1 MFRRYLPPLA
11 GLLALLVPGMCLAA
25 TGTATASPLNAGD
38 EAWILASSALV
49 LLMTPGL
56 ALFYGGMVRG
66 KNVITTVLQVFAVI
80 GVVSVQWVLF
90 GYSLAFGPD
99 WHHIVGSLAWV
110 GLRHVGAAPD
120 AAYAP
125 TIPNELYSIFQMMF
139 AIITPALI
147 VGGLAERMK
156 FKAFLL
162 FIVLWATIVYDPL
175 AHWVW
180 GSGGWLHALGV
191 LDFAGGTVVH
201 ISSGVAGLVCAI
213 LLGKRKGLGRDEH
226 IRAHN
231 VPMVLLGT
239 ALLWFGWFGFNAG
252 SALNAGPLATSAF
265 MVTNTAT
272 AAAALAWMCV
282 EWLRTGKPT
291 LMGACA
297 GAVCGLVA
305 ITPASGFVGP
315 MGAIAIGV
323 GGGVFCYFA
332 ASILKNRFG
341 YDDALDAFGGHGIG
355 GTWGALATGL
365 FAQVAINGA
374 GANGLLY
381 GHPKQLLLQAIG
393 VGVAWAF
400 SALGTFVVYKFVDW
414 VIGCRVTPEEEE
426 QGLDVALHGELAYPE
441 QATLDQRVRAL
452 FGRGAGEPP
461 ARRSGLQ
468 A

>member
-1 MFRRYLPPLA
+1 MRRGVGFLLPL
-11 GLLALLVPGMCLAA
+11 GLLWTVLVPGVCLAA
-25 TGTATASPLNAGD
+25 TRNAATSALNSGD
-38 EAWILASSALV
+38 EAWVLASSALV
-49 LLMTPGL
+49 LIMTPGL
-56 ALFYGGMVRG
+56 ALFYGGMVRS
-66 KNVITTVLQVFAVI
+66 KNVITTMLQVFAVI
-80 GVVSVQWVLF
+80 GVVSLQWVLF

-99 WHHIVGSLAWV
+99 WHHIVGTLAWF
-110 GLRHVGAAPD
+110 GMRHVGAAPD
-120 AAYAP
+120 PSYGG
-125 TIPNELYSIFQMMF
+125 TIPNALFSVFQLMF

-156 FKAFLL
+156 FKAFIL
-162 FIVLWATIVYDPL
+162 FTVLWATFIYDPL

-180 GSGGWLHALGV
+180 GAGGWLANLGV

-213 LLGKRKGLGRDEH
+213 MLGKRKGLGHDEH

-265 MVTNTAT
+265 LVTNTAT
-272 AAAALAWMCV
+272 AAASMAWLV
-282 EWLRTGKPT
+282 IEWLRTGKPT
-291 LMGACA
+291 LVGACA

-332 ASILKNRFG
+332 ASVLKNRFG

-355 GTWGALATGL
+355 GTWGALATGI
-365 FAQVAINGA
+365 FAVASVNGHR
-374 GANGLLY
+374 GLLA
-381 GHPKQLLLQAIG
+381 GDPKQLLLQV
-393 VGVAWAF
+393 VGVAAAWLF
-400 SALGTFVVYKFVDW
+400 SGIGTW
-414 VIGCRVTPEEEE
+414 VIFKVVDVVVGCRVTPEQEER
-426 QGLDVALHGELAYPE
+426 GLDAELHGELAYPE
-441 QATLDQRVRAL
+441 QATLEQKLGAL
-452 FGRGAGEPP
+452 LGRTAEPASP
-461 ARRSGLQ
+461 RRTGLQ